1 MINKLA
7 IFRRVSRISII
18 SGNGIGRFTQMASVS
33 EWIAREYFEMLGF
46 MVIQPCKYSVGGRQK
61 RIEEETDLI
70 IFNPLAAN
78 HVLPQSLLCTTADL
92 KKIARAVVGV
102 YGWHSERFY
111 PAMLENLPEIVRFA
125 GDDSVKIAAR
135 RLDNNQIAKILCLP
149 QLPLAQKL
157 KEETLCILKSKGIDG
172 IVEFRTMLAG
182 IIKGVDKNRNYEKS
196 DVLQIIRILKK
207 YDLFKEDQLELF
219 TGKRTGQR
227 RKSSAES

>member
-1 MINKLA
+1 
-7 IFRRVSRISII
+7 
-18 SGNGIGRFTQMASVS
+18 MASVS

-70 IFNPLAAN
+70 ILNPLAAE
-78 HVLPQSLLCTTADL
+78 HVLPQSLLWTSADL

-102 YGWHSERFY
+102 CGWHTERFY
-111 PAMLENLPEIVRFA
+111 PTMLENLPEIVRFA
-125 GDDSVKIAAR
+125 GDESVKTAAR
-135 RLDNNQIAKILCLP
+135 RLGNAQIAKILCLP
-149 QLPLAQKL
+149 QFPVAQKL
-157 KEETLCILKSKGIDG
+157 KDETLRILKAKGIDG
-172 IVEFRTMLAG
+172 IVEFRTMLVE

-219 TGKRTGQR
+219 TGRRTGRR